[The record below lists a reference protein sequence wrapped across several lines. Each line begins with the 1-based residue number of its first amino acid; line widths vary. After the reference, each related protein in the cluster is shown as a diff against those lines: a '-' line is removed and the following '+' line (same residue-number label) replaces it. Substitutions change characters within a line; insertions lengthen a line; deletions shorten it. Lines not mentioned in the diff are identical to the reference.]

1 MYYIALKNRKNYNK
15 FEYFMD
21 AFKYQQEHYP
31 DRKILYSNGKLVE
44 LVWDPEWEKITTD
57 DLDKQIQKGVYGKF

>member
-44 LVWDPEWEKITTD
+44 LV
-57 DLDKQIQKGVYGKF
+57 